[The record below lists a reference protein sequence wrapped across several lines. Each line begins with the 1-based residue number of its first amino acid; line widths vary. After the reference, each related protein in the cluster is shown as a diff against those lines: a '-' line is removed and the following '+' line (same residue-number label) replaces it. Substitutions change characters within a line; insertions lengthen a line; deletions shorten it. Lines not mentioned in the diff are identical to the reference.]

1 MFEELLSV
9 AFAIVFCYI
18 FLSLVAWCKAQNE
31 AINREEELDLKQF
44 ENSSISDIDW
54 GKPYVGW
61 TDDQIESYEINHLRS
76 DILG

>member
-9 AFAIVFCYI
+9 ALAIAFCYI

-31 AINREEELDLKQF
+31 AINREEELDIEQF
-44 ENSSISDIDW
+44 EDSSTSDIDW

-61 TDDQIESYEINHLRS
+61 TEDQIESYEFNHLRS
-76 DILG
+76 DLLG